1 MVHGSVG
8 RAHFRQRAKCGLPRT
23 AEGSSAS
30 IREPAPGAAWDAH
43 IPLLHPDDQDET
55 RKVWSD
61 CLSTGCPGELSFRV
75 RSGEGNYRW
84 FLSRAEPLRGNDGTV
99 RYWIGINLDIEER
112 KQAEFYLAE
121 AQRLAHTG
129 SWTFTADGFEHWS
142 FGNCLPF
149 TAWIHTTNHR
159 VHLRGLTRKPDSE
172 RAAALARHGVDVV
185 KGDLDDEATL
195 RRALA
200 GAWGVFGVQNAAEA
214 GVEREEAQGKRLA
227 TLAREAGVE
236 HYVYTSVGSAHKRT
250 GIPHFDNKWR
260 IEETVRGLRFPSH
273 VILRPVFFMENL
285 LAPFSLQ
292 GSTLAW
298 ALGPGTKL
306 QMIAVD
312 DIGWFGARA
321 FTDAAAL
328 NRREID
334 LAGDVRTMPEAA
346 EILTEALGRPIAFAQ
361 TPIEQ
366 VRQYSK
372 ETALMLEW
380 FERVGYSAD
389 IAGLEREFGR
399 ALTKL
404 PDWARRHALPNGR

>member
-1 MVHGSVG
+1 MTSDRTILITGVTGHQGGAVA
-8 RAHFRQRAKCGLPRT
+8 RALQG
-23 AEGSSAS
+23 
-30 IREPAPGAAWDAH
+30 
-43 IPLLHPDDQDET
+43 
-55 RKVWSD
+55 
-61 CLSTGCPGELSFRV
+61 TGFS
-75 RSGEGNYRW
+75 
-84 FLSRAEPLRGNDGTV
+84 
-99 RYWIGINLDIEER
+99 
-112 KQAEFYLAE
+112 
-121 AQRLAHTG
+121 
-129 SWTFTADGFEHWS
+129 
-142 FGNCLPF
+142 
-149 TAWIHTTNHR
+149 
-159 VHLRGLTRKPDSE
+159 LRGLTRKPEGE
-172 RAAALARHGVDVV
+172 RAAALARRGVEVV

-200 GAWGVFGVQNAAEA
+200 GVWGVFSVQNSWEA

-227 TLAREAGVE
+227 TLAREGGVA
-236 HYVYTSVGSAHKRT
+236 HYVYTSVGSANQRT
-250 GIPHFDNKWR
+250 GVPHFDNKGR

-285 LAPFSLQ
+285 LAPYSLQ
-292 GSTLAW
+292 GSTLAV

-321 FTDAAAL
+321 FTAAAAL

-346 EILTEALGRPIAFAQ
+346 AILTEALGRPIAFAQ

-366 VRQYSK
+366 VRQYS
-372 ETALMLEW
+372 EDTALMLEW

-404 PDWARRHALPNGR
+404 PEWIKGQRP

>member
-1 MVHGSVG
+1 MTNN
-8 RAHFRQRAKCGLPRT
+8 RT
-23 AEGSSAS
+23 ILITGVTGKQGGAVAQALEG
-30 IREPAPGAAWDAH
+30 
-43 IPLLHPDDQDET
+43 
-55 RKVWSD
+55 
-61 CLSTGCPGELSFRV
+61 TGF
-75 RSGEGNYRW
+75 
-84 FLSRAEPLRGNDGTV
+84 
-99 RYWIGINLDIEER
+99 
-112 KQAEFYLAE
+112 
-121 AQRLAHTG
+121 
-129 SWTFTADGFEHWS
+129 
-142 FGNCLPF
+142 
-149 TAWIHTTNHR
+149 
-159 VHLRGLTRKPDSE
+159 HLRGLTRTPDGE
-172 RAAALARHGVDVV
+172 RAAALARQGVDII

-195 RRALA
+195 RRALS
-200 GAWGVFGVQNAAEA
+200 GAWGVFGVQNAGEA
-214 GVEREEAQGKRLA
+214 GAEREEVQGKRLA
-227 TLAREAGVE
+227 TLAREVGVE

-250 GIPHFDNKWR
+250 GVPHFDSKWR

-321 FTDAAAL
+321 FTAAASF

-346 EILTEALGRPIAFAQ
+346 QILTAALGRPIKFAQ

-372 ETALMLEW
+372 DIVVMLQW
-380 FERVGYSAD
+380 FESIGYSAD
-389 IAGLEREFGR
+389 ITGLEREFGR
-399 ALTKL
+399 TLTNL
-404 PDWARRHALPNGR
+404 PDWARRHARPNGR

>member
-1 MVHGSVG
+1 MTNDRTILITGVTGQQGGAVAQALQGS
-8 RAHFRQRAKCGLPRT
+8 
-23 AEGSSAS
+23 
-30 IREPAPGAAWDAH
+30 
-43 IPLLHPDDQDET
+43 
-55 RKVWSD
+55 
-61 CLSTGCPGELSFRV
+61 
-75 RSGEGNYRW
+75 
-84 FLSRAEPLRGNDGTV
+84 
-99 RYWIGINLDIEER
+99 
-112 KQAEFYLAE
+112 
-121 AQRLAHTG
+121 
-129 SWTFTADGFEHWS
+129 GF
-142 FGNCLPF
+142 
-149 TAWIHTTNHR
+149 
-159 VHLRGLTRKPDSE
+159 HLRGLTRKPDSE
-172 RAAALARHGVDVV
+172 RAAALARQGVDVV

-200 GAWGVFGVQNAAEA
+200 DTWGVFSVQNTLEA

-227 TLAREAGVE
+227 TLAHEAGVE
-236 HYVYTSVGSAHKRT
+236 HFVYTSVGSADKRT

-260 IEETVRGLRFPSH
+260 IEETVRNLRFPSY

-298 ALGPGTKL
+298 ALGPDTKL

-328 NRREID
+328 SGREID
-334 LAGDVRTMPEAA
+334 IAGEVRTMPEAA
-346 EILTEALGRPIAFAQ
+346 EIMTEALGRPIVFLQ

-372 ETALMLEW
+372 ETAVMLEW
-380 FERVGYSAD
+380 FERVGYGAD
-389 IAGLEREFGR
+389 IAGLEREFGH

-404 PDWARRHALPNGR
+404 PDWARRHARRNGS